1 MIWVDVRESRGRSR
15 QAKRGTSER
24 EVDGGEKEEFRE
36 NGT

>member
-1 MIWVDVRESRGRSR
+1 VAEAGKQREGHRGER
-15 QAKRGTSER
+15 ER